1 MSNRAL
7 LVAYDTNRDRF
18 DSLYERNKFFR
29 GLFGYRQTVT
39 ENGKTYR
46 YEKEGLLSTIPTIKV
61 EDSVIILQDDDAETL
76 MEYLDDW
83 APQVEYRT
91 FTVVL
96 GDEDW
101 DELRSQDSR

>member
-7 LVAYDTNRDRF
+7 LVSYDTNRDRF

-46 YEKEGLLSTIPTIKV
+46 YEKEGLLSTIPIIKV
-61 EDSVIILQDDDAETL
+61 EDSVIILQDEDAETL

-83 APQVEYRT
+83 DPKVQYRT

-96 GDEDW
+96 DDDDW
-101 DELRSQDSR
+101 DELTSQDSR

>member
-7 LVAYDTNRDRF
+7 LVSYDTNRDRF

-61 EDSVIILQDDDAETL
+61 EDSVIILQDTDADAL
-76 MEYLDDW
+76 IEYLDGW
-83 APQVEYRT
+83 GNKVEYRT
-91 FTVVL
+91 FTVL
-96 GDEDW
+96 LDDEDW
-101 DELRSQDSR
+101 DELTSQDSR